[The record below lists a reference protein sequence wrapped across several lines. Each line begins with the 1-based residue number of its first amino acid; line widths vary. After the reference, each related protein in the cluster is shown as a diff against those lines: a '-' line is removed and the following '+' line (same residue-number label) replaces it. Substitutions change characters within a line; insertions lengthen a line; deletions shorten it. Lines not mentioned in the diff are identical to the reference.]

1 MQGHGSPADPQNG
14 NRLLE
19 ALRRHAHGAV
29 LRGRPVAPPV
39 GSVLVAAGARA
50 AHVWFPIDGVL
61 SVVVGTAG
69 GAYADSLTVG
79 NEGFAG
85 LSPVLAAPYSLEEVV
100 QQAPGMLVQVPVAE
114 LREAADAHPRAARLL
129 DRFTAYSLRFAYQNA
144 VCNAHH
150 SVEQRASRW
159 ILSAADRA
167 RSTRIRMTQALLAD
181 MLGVRRQS
189 VGTVAARLQSA
200 GLIEYSRGEIRIPNR
215 RALER
220 RACECYATT
229 VQTYRRVVEPLL

>member
-1 MQGHGSPADPQNG
+1 MDATVSAEAAG

-19 ALRRHAHGAV
+19 ALGRNSRLGALGGRV
-29 LRGRPVAPPV
+29 VRRPV
-39 GSVLVAAGARA
+39 GTVLVGAGARA
-50 AHVWFPIDGVL
+50 AHVWFPVDGVL

-85 LSPVLAAPYSLEEVV
+85 LSAALSAPYSLEEVV
-100 QQAPGMLVQVPVAE
+100 LQAPGALVQVAVTE
-114 LREAADAHPRAARLL
+114 LRRAVETSARAARLL

-189 VGTVAARLQSA
+189 VGTVAARLQAA
-200 GLIEYSRGEIRIPNR
+200 GLIEYSRGEIRIPSR

-220 RACECYATT
+220 RACECYAAT